1 METRCICKIRTVY
14 RQIMKFETELEKEYG
29 LNINEAMLLCL
40 LTEKEALLAGEIADE
55 LDLTRSNTSKVIAAM
70 EKKKY
75 IRRHTCPDDSRCQR
89 FSITPAGREVL
100 GKIHEIPLC
109 TGDVLS

>member
-1 METRCICKIRTVY
+1 
-14 RQIMKFETELEKEYG
+14 MKFETDLEKEYG

-40 LTEKEALLAGEIADE
+40 LTEKESLLAGDIADE
-55 LDLTRSNTSKVIAAM
+55 LDLTRSNTSKVIANM

-75 IRRHTCPDDSRCQR
+75 IRRHTCKNDSRCQR

-100 GKIHEIPLC
+100 EKIHDLPLC
-109 TGDVLS
+109 ANDVLDS